1 MTDIMFEL
9 NMISHYFVIRLGG
22 YDMGHLEQNKKNNE
36 KIIRKLYHL
45 NINDAEFVREYARQK
60 GISESEVIQR
70 ALRRLEKD
78 EAYDPFQELIGSVN
92 VGGSQV
98 YKHDEVIYDY

>member
-1 MTDIMFEL
+1 MRHRGQE
-9 NMISHYFVIRLGG
+9 NRRAG
-22 YDMGHLEQNKKNNE
+22 KKI
-36 KIIRKLYHL
+36 KKSYYLDSS
-45 NINDAEFVREYARQK
+45 DAAFVREYARQK
-60 GISESEVIQR
+60 GISESEVIQH

-98 YKHDEVIYDY
+98 YRHDEVIYDY